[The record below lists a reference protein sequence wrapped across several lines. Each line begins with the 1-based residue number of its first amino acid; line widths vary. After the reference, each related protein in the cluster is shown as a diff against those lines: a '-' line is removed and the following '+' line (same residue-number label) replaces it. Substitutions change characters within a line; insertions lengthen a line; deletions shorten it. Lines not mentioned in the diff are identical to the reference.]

1 MKRQFEEQEKK
12 EEERREKRRQRDEER
27 ARLKKQEDEEKAARL
42 ARLEEVK
49 NQRLEH
55 EKRKKEEEKRVEEEK
70 KLAAIKAEQ
79 EAIMKEEEE
88 YAAQELRN
96 MTDHARAVQEEKELQ
111 LKLEEHVRGK
121 FDHLHGEERLRA
133 EAAEK
138 MAENRRLKALERKRL
153 LEETRRYAESRLA
166 LKDARDMSNKLAT
179 TALPVGFSEEVVSGT
194 RAVSAGAHAEVG
206 KKRKIGVQSK
216 AKKKTALSNTKMDVP
231 SEMTV
236 TELAK
241 ESLKSR
247 TIGTRASSAHSSSKP
262 ASQTTLEAKEI
273 NDAEAGG
280 LEGDHAKVRRKAEL
294 EAKREALAME
304 EIVRL
309 EKSREKLRKIE
320 EERIKQI
327 EAADKLKQEKSLQ
340 RIMRKKKEE
349 DRRVAAEE
357 EKMLRAEERKKRL
370 EESAAVRKLEAEL
383 AQAEKQG
390 SKTERAKRKKRSS
403 PTPRQK
409 QTAKRELCV
418 LQREKKQWRGQ
429 KNQRG

>member
-1 MKRQFEEQEKK
+1 MQ
-12 EEERREKRRQRDEER
+12 
-27 ARLKKQEDEEKAARL
+27 
-42 ARLEEVK
+42 
-49 NQRLEH
+49 
-55 EKRKKEEEKRVEEEK
+55 
-70 KLAAIKAEQ
+70 
-79 EAIMKEEEE
+79 
-88 YAAQELRN
+88 
-96 MTDHARAVQEEKELQ
+96 
-111 LKLEEHVRGK
+111 
-121 FDHLHGEERLRA
+121 
-133 EAAEK
+133 AAEK

-166 LKDARDMSNKLAT
+166 LRDARDMSNKLAT
-179 TALPVGFSEEVVSGT
+179 TVLPVGFSEEVVSGA
-194 RAVSAGAHAEVG
+194 RAVSAGAHAEVE
-206 KKRKIGVQSK
+206 RSARLVYR
-216 AKKKTALSNTKMDVP
+216 AKLRRRLHSLTQKWMSA

-390 SKTERAKRKKRSS
+390 SKTERAKRKKELSDAKGRSRPQS
-403 PTPRQK
+403 ASYAYCKEEEEAMER
-409 QTAKRELCV
+409 AKKIREG
-418 LQREKKQWRGQ
+418 RGR
-429 KNQRG
+429 KDCCSTEGIG